1 MNDSITPTRVAAYA
15 RVSLSTAQT
24 LHSAAAQTEHYTRLI
39 QSNPAWEFAGIYT
52 DFGISGTQIKKRP
65 GFQRMLAECEAG
77 RIDWILVKS
86 ISRFARNTVELL
98 ETVRHLK
105 NLGISV
111 YFEEQHI
118 DSLTAEGELL
128 LTLVASIA
136 QSESESI
143 SENVKWGIRKNFQQ
157 GKANTRRRTF
167 GYKWENRRMEII
179 PEEAAAVRKIFADF
193 FRGKSRA
200 KTADELNSQGIRT
213 VHGNPMSAS
222 AVSFI
227 LQNITY
233 TGCTLLQKTYIQD
246 PITKKKRKN
255 NGQLQQYLVPDD
267 HPAIITMDTFLQV
280 QRQLMENR
288 QQGRFPYNHTNVRY
302 PFTRKIT
309 CGCCGRH
316 YTRQLWKN
324 QGKERPTWVC
334 TGKKSYGR
342 QACSSQNIMENRLLE
357 ICAQVLGK
365 PEFDP
370 ALFEKKISG
379 IKVEGRDFLVF
390 SLTDGRF
397 VKIMWRK

>member
-1 MNDSITPTRVAAYA
+1 MTAPITPTRVAAYA
-15 RVSLSTAQT
+15 RVSLSTTQT
-24 LHSAAAQTEHYTRLI
+24 LHSAAAQTEHYTQLI
-39 QSNPAWEFAGIYT
+39 QANPAWEFAGIYT

-65 GFQRMLAECEAG
+65 GFQRMMAECEAG
-77 RIDWILVKS
+77 RIDLILVKS
-86 ISRFARNTVELL
+86 ISRFARNTIELL
-98 ETVRHLK
+98 KSVRRLK
-105 NLGISV
+105 ELGISV

-118 DSLTAEGELL
+118 DSLTAEGELM
-128 LTLVASIA
+128 LTLAASIA
-136 QSESESI
+136 QAESESI
-143 SENVKWGIRKNFQQ
+143 SENVKWVIRKNFQQ

-167 GYKWENRRMEII
+167 GYRWENKKMEII

-193 FRGKSRA
+193 FQGKSRA
-200 KTADELNSQGIRT
+200 RTADELNSQGIRT
-213 VHGNPMSAS
+213 VLGNPMSAS
-222 AVSFI
+222 SVSFI

-233 TGCTLLQKTYIQD
+233 TGCILLQKTYIQD

-255 NGQLQQYLVPDD
+255 HGQLPRYLVPDH
-267 HPAIITMDTFLQV
+267 HPAIISMDTFEQV
-280 QRQLMENR
+280 QAQLARNRQL
-288 QQGRFPYNHTNVRY
+288 GRFPYNHTNLRY
-302 PFTRKIT
+302 PFSGKIT

-342 QACSSQNIMENRLLE
+342 QACSSQNIMENKLLE
-357 ICAQVLGK
+357 ICARVLGK

-370 ALFEKKISG
+370 VLFEKKISG
-379 IKVEGRDFLVF
+379 IKVEGRNFLVF